1 MLFVQGSSYGVVDDD
16 ELTTL
21 KNNCGALL
29 SRQYHIVLPVTFLF
43 YVVMQLAVGW
53 FMYTGGCREHLPV
66 AEWTKQVN
74 VAAAGCFLL
83 SAFHHLTISVLLG
96 TNAHGAWYPRAVYGA
111 AALVSFV
118 AGISACIKIVEQYQY
133 VCIDALGVPTFP
145 SQWPEWMT
153 DVPLLGTY
161 VNAAGQRRNNAQPS
175 FFIHSHAL
183 SRHQGTSP
191 SPSRTRSTSR
201 SRTCSS
207 SSACSS

>member
-161 VNAAGQRRNNAQPS
+161 VKAAGQRRNNAQPA
-175 FFIHSHAL
+175 F
-183 SRHQGTSP
+183 
-191 SPSRTRSTSR
+191 
-201 SRTCSS
+201 
-207 SSACSS
+207 